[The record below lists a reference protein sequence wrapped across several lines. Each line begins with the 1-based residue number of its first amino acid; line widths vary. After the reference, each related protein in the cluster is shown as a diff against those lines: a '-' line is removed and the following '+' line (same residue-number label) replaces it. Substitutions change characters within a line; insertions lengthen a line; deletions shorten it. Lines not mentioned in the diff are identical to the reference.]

1 VLDLKTILL
10 PVDFSGRSLEAARQ
24 VKGIARR
31 VRCRLILLNVLDNR
45 RGELQFEAGGWC
57 AQELQSY
64 INREFGETPVE
75 YVAQPGAP
83 ADIIER
89 VARERGADLIVITGH
104 NREPF
109 EALALGSVT
118 AEVLSSASCPVW
130 VSLHEERG
138 TWPLFRRILCPV
150 RLLDST
156 DSTLDWAL
164 QFVHAFDA
172 TCDVIHV
179 ARNSGGHEPRRM
191 AEDWLTN
198 AERERLGAIKRKLD
212 GRGQVILA
220 AGDPAKVIAAA
231 SGGLKYD
238 LLVTGRHRS

>member
-1 VLDLKTILL
+1 MLDLKTIVL

-31 VRCRLILLNVLDNR
+31 VRCRLILLNVLDSR

-57 AQELQSY
+57 VQELQSY

-89 VARERGADLIVITGH
+89 VARERRADLIVITGH
-104 NREPF
+104 NRGPF

-130 VSLHEERG
+130 VSLHEEIG
-138 TWPLFRRILCPV
+138 PWPLFRRILCPV
-150 RLLDST
+150 RLSDST

-179 ARNSGGHEPRRM
+179 ALNSGGHEPQRM
-191 AEDWLTN
+191 AEDRLTN

-212 GRGQVILA
+212 GRP
-220 AGDPAKVIAAA
+220 GDP
-231 SGGLKYD
+231 
-238 LLVTGRHRS
+238 GRR